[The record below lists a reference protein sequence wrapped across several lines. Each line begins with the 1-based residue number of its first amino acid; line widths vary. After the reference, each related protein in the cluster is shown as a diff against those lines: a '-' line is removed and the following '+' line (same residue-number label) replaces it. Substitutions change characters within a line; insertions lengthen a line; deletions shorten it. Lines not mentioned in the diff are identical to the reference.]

1 MTNAP
6 SATYCRCCSFRVVPL
21 GATLPPHVTTC
32 RCITPVPYEIIVDQG
47 KPPAMRPRGP
57 RKPKGGVPV
66 AVVEAPRPMF
76 KAKLKLSEQLAR
88 LLQIELNK
96 RNLNADTAADKVGV
110 HSNILRR
117 VLKGNNWPTE
127 ENMTKICNW
136 MGYELLLT
144 GKD

>member
-1 MTNAP
+1 MTIAP

-21 GATLPPHVTTC
+21 GVTLPPYVSTC
-32 RCITPVPYEIIVDQG
+32 KCITPVPYEIVVDQG

-57 RKPKGGVPV
+57 RKGKVV
-66 AVVEAPRPMF
+66 APPVVEAPRPIF

-88 LLQIELNK
+88 LLQVELNK
-96 RNLNADTAADKVGV
+96 RNLNADTASAVVGV
-110 HSNILRR
+110 HANILRR

-127 ENMTKICNW
+127 ENMVKICNW
-136 MGYELLLT
+136 IGYELILT

>member
-1 MTNAP
+1 
-6 SATYCRCCSFRVVPL
+6 
-21 GATLPPHVTTC
+21 
-32 RCITPVPYEIIVDQG
+32 
-47 KPPAMRPRGP
+47 
-57 RKPKGGVPV
+57 
-66 AVVEAPRPMF
+66 MF